1 MRYDQTGVWEFT
13 GGAMQETIKF
23 IRSMGLIVVLTIVA
37 VFSSKQPYLCLLM
50 AGSIMAVFAV
60 ESISDSEQNI
70 LLQLGKTFLVAIF
83 AVFSGHFMAFLLFY
97 ECRFGKRKFWQIT
110 PGIVCAFWEM
120 IAGQKQLPYIICEVL
135 ILELAVFALGLVE
148 EVFYR
153 FFLTKQ
159 KVEQSIQVTAI
170 NEMYEKKLNYE
181 LQLKNYLLDKNARLE
196 ERENISRNIHNSVGH
211 SITAAIMTL
220 EAADMLFWE
229 EPERAR
235 EKMNTAKERISESL
249 ESIRC
254 AVRVLDV
261 ENGVVS
267 GSDFIKEVLDIAEN
281 FVMDTDITIKKDVA
295 AFPPEFQIPHEHA
308 EFLTGAV
315 RELLTNG
322 VRHGRADTFILHVSG
337 DSGHVKVCIQDN
349 GVSDFSEENA
359 GEKIARGFGM
369 KKLIAYV
376 QRCGGKIQ
384 YRNENGFVT
393 EIELPILAEEIEDR

>member
-1 MRYDQTGVWEFT
+1 
-13 GGAMQETIKF
+13 MQETINF
-23 IRSMGLIVVLTIVA
+23 NRSMGLTVILTIAA
-37 VFSSKQPYLCLLM
+37 VFSSKQPYMCLLL
-50 AGSIMAVFAV
+50 AGILMVMFTV

-83 AVFSGHFMAFLLFY
+83 AVFSGHFMIFLLFY
-97 ECRFGKRKFWQIT
+97 ECRFGKREFWQIT
-110 PGIVCAFWEM
+110 PGIFCAIWEM
-120 IAGQKQLPYIICEVL
+120 AAGKKQLPYIICEVL
-135 ILELAVFALGLVE
+135 ILELAVCALRLVE
-148 EVFYR
+148 EVFHR
-153 FFLTKQ
+153 VFLTNR
-159 KVEQSIQVTAI
+159 KVEESIQITAI
-170 NEMYEKKLNYE
+170 NEMYEKKLNHE

-211 SITAAIMTL
+211 SVTAAIMTL
-220 EAADMLFWE
+220 EAADMLFLE

-235 EKMNTAKERISESL
+235 EKMNIAKERVSESL
-249 ESIRC
+249 ESIRH

-267 GSDFIKEVLDIAEN
+267 GSDFIKEVLDITEN
-281 FVMDTDITIKKDVA
+281 FVMDTAIIIRKDVT

-315 RELLTNG
+315 QELLTNG
-322 VRHGRADTFILHVSG
+322 VRHGRADTFTLHISG
-337 DSGHVKVCIQDN
+337 DSGHVKVRIQDN
-349 GVSDFSEENA
+349 GVSDFNENNA

-393 EIELPILAEEIEDR
+393 EIELPILAEEIGDK